1 MGIDVDQDQI
11 EYCASSLGNLAVDI
25 QSGGK
30 HMIDHAHE
38 TWSQFMLRDRGT
50 WDGGIAVTCV
60 KPYATNQK
68 KGTSLASGGGRN
80 DSACKKP
87 PPPPPPLP
95 TGPPQGDVGADGKRD
110 PATGDDAEVEVT
122 PPPPQPT
129 QLFPAPLRWGRS

>member
-1 MGIDVDQDQI
+1 
-11 EYCASSLGNLAVDI
+11 
-25 QSGGK
+25 
-30 HMIDHAHE
+30 MIDHAHE
-38 TWSQFMLRDRGT
+38 TWSQFMLRD
-50 WDGGIAVTCV
+50 GGMGALPSLVYPKA

-122 PPPPQPT
+122 PHPPQPT
-129 QLFPAPLRWGRS
+129 QLFPTPLRWGRS